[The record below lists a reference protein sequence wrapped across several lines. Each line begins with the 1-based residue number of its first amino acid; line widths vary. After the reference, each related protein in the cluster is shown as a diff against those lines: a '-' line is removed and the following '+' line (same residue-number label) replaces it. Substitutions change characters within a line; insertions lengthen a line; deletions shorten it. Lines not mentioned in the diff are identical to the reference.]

1 MQIILIG
8 MMFSGKTT
16 VGESLAKCLNMEHF
30 DSDKIIEKHHGAI
43 STIFKN
49 YGESYFRDLEENA
62 IEYILKMHPNCVL
75 STGGGCII
83 REKTRNA
90 LKNKIVIF
98 LQTSLQELQKRATI
112 DNLIQYSADIQQ
124 RPLLQKLEK
133 LYYERESLYYETA
146 NFIVP
151 TDNKNITDVAKE
163 IKKIIEEIICQQ
175 Y

>member
-16 VGESLAKCLNMEHF
+16 VGESLAKCLNMTHF

-43 STIFKN
+43 STIFKD
-49 YGESYFRDLEENA
+49 YGESYFRDLEEEV

-98 LQTSLQELQKRATI
+98 LQTSLQELQRRATI
-112 DNLIQYSADIQQ
+112 DNLLQHSLDIQ
-124 RPLLQKLEK
+124 RPLLQQLEK
-133 LYYERESLYYETA
+133 LYYERENLYYETA

-163 IKKIIEEIICQQ
+163 IKKIIEGVTCQQ